1 MNFWRFWTARHI
13 SRANCVEINIDK
25 DKLRMKCSALNIDFD
40 DPSLYFLGSMKFAD
54 EGIKSLF
61 YRCWL
66 LFRENGCRYTRRH
79 GHVAYSQQALMKRF
93 LVVLTL
99 ITLKDPE
106 LTKYRILLFFFA
118 IFVCGAHFKSEFRRN
133 DWRYKD
139 NLRTG
144 TAFARFV
151 RISSKFLLK
160 L

>member
-1 MNFWRFWTARHI
+1 MTLDDLEHQNKGFMNFWRFWTARHI

-79 GHVAYSQQALMKRF
+79 GHVAYSQQAL
-93 LVVLTL
+93 
-99 ITLKDPE
+99 
-106 LTKYRILLFFFA
+106 
-118 IFVCGAHFKSEFRRN
+118 
-133 DWRYKD
+133 
-139 NLRTG
+139 
-144 TAFARFV
+144 
-151 RISSKFLLK
+151 
-160 L
+160 